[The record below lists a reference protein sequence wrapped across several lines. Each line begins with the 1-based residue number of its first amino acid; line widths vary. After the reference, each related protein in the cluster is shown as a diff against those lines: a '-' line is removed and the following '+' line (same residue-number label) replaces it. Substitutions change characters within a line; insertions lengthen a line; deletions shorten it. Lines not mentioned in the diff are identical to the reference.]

1 MDLNIRIIQAR
12 DFLKVTP
19 TGEVEIEKSK
29 QALLKLASL
38 NVEPRTRDILIDTRQ
53 KTGYLT
59 LADIAELV
67 NVMIEH
73 RESFRLKLAILA
85 RPGLGFDHAKFLEL
99 YATNRG
105 FHVAAFADFED
116 AINWL
121 TTSDELSADITGRT
135 PEGGFL

>member
-29 QALLKLASL
+29 QALLRLASM
-38 NVEPRTRDILIDTRQ
+38 NAEPSARDILIDTRQ

-59 LADIAELV
+59 LADITELV
-67 NVMIEH
+67 NLMIEH
-73 RESFRLKLAILA
+73 RESFRSKLAILA
-85 RPGLGFDHAKFLEL
+85 RPGLGFDHAKFMEL

-105 FHVAAFADFED
+105 FLVAAFTDFED

-121 TTSDELSADITGRT
+121 TSSNEVTFDIA
-135 PEGGFL
+135 E